1 MTTDTFFHI
10 YQDKRG
16 KWRWTLKHTNGNI
29 LADSGQGYSRKASAK
44 RAIDRMTDAAMFA
57 VRPE

>member
-1 MTTDTFFHI
+1 MTTDTFFEI

-16 KWRWTLKHTNGNI
+16 DWRWRLSHINGNV
-29 LADSGQGYSRKASAK
+29 LADSGQGYSRRASVK

>member
-1 MTTDTFFHI
+1 MTHTFFEI
-10 YQDKRG
+10 YKAKNG
-16 KWRWTLKHTNGNI
+16 GWRWRLKHINGNI

-44 RAIDRMTDAAMFA
+44 RAVNRMCDAAMFA

>member
-1 MTTDTFFHI
+1 MTTDAFFEI

-16 KWRWTLKHTNGNI
+16 DWRWRLSHINGNV
-29 LADSGQGYSRKASAK
+29 LADSGQGYSRRASVK